1 MEWKIL
7 ATVFVSVFIAE
18 MADKTQLVTMLFA
31 ADREV
36 SKWTVFLGSASALVL
51 TSAIG
56 VAAGALLAQVIN
68 VKMMTILAGAGFIV
82 IGSWT
87 LYHGIDQAKCEIG
100 DRAFVL
106 FLALFLHGFKTVR
119 SSSINRNKAS
129 SMTSRG
135 KSLCEAKVKEAN
147 RCCRATGTVIAQWSA
162 LAKATMLE
170 PGITWS

>member
-18 MADKTQLVTMLFA
+18 MADKTRLVTMLFA
-31 ADREV
+31 ADRDV

-68 VKMMTILAGAGFIV
+68 VKMMSILAGAGFIV

-87 LYHGIDQAKCEIG
+87 LYHGIYQA
-100 DRAFVL
+100 
-106 FLALFLHGFKTVR
+106 
-119 SSSINRNKAS
+119 
-129 SMTSRG
+129 
-135 KSLCEAKVKEAN
+135 
-147 RCCRATGTVIAQWSA
+147 Q
-162 LAKATMLE
+162 
-170 PGITWS
+170 